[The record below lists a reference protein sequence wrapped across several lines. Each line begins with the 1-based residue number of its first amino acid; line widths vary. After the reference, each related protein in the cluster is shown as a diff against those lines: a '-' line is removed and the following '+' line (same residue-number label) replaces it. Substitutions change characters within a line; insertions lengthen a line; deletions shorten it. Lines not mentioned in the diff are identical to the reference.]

1 MTVEGKGAFPPPSI
15 LISENRE
22 ALCMQFSFLRKGKVV
37 SILILLLLVC
47 NLGCG
52 SRTQEEIAVGT
63 VVIEGSAVEGKAF
76 LTLEELKSMEEGLVE
91 TDYFSL
97 NSYGTKEYFHFKGI
111 WIWHILQEKVSLKDN
126 ASKVI
131 FIAEDGYAVE
141 YTLAD
146 VQRDDYVDE
155 QNPGVKHKMILAW
168 EEDGIEYD
176 SQQGN
181 PFRLVVGQKET
192 GDVNK
197 PYWVCNVRTIRI
209 D

>member
-1 MTVEGKGAFPPPSI
+1 
-15 LISENRE
+15 
-22 ALCMQFSFLRKGKVV
+22 MQFSFLRKGKVV